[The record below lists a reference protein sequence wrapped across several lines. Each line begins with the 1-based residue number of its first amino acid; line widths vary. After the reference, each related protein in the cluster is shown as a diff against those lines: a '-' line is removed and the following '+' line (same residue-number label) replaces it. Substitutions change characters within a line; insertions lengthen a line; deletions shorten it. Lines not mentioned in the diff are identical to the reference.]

1 MMANVKEE
9 KDLDINET
17 IDKVE
22 NYWEGNKKSISIIL
36 GAIILVV
43 GGYFIY
49 TTMIVAPQEKDAEK
63 DMFFAEQYFGM
74 DSMKLALN
82 GDGNKMGFLQII
94 ENYGSSNSANL
105 AHYYAGIC
113 YLKMGDF
120 QNAIDYLEKYDAE
133 DDVTGAIALGGI
145 GDANLELGKK
155 DEALKYYKKAIDWD
169 KNQFTACLYMM
180 KAATVY
186 ELNGDYKSAA
196 DLYEKIKKD
205 YPNSTEAREVDRY
218 IARANAMTNK

>member
-1 MMANVKEE
+1 MANVKEQH
-9 KDLDINET
+9 DLDINET
-17 IDKVE
+17 IDKA
-22 NYWEGNKKSISIIL
+22 EGYIQENKKSLSIIG
-36 GAIILVV
+36 GAVLVV
-43 GGYFIY
+43 VAGYFIY
-49 TTMIVAPQEKDAEK
+49 TNMIVAPQEKDAQK

-94 ENYGSSNSANL
+94 DNYGSSQSANL
-105 AHYYAGIC
+105 AYYYAGIC
-113 YLKMGDF
+113 YLKTGDY

-145 GDANLELGKK
+145 GDANIELGNK

-180 KAATVY
+180 KAAMVY

-196 DLYEKIKKD
+196 DIYEKIKKD
-205 YPNSTEAREVDRY
+205 YPTSNEAREVDRY
-218 IARANAMTNK
+218 IARAQAMLNK